1 MKNAITL
8 FYISAAV
15 ASILTAMILRRRR
28 HAPEERWLTLM
39 VLLSGM
45 WALGDA
51 IELQASTP
59 DAKRLASQ
67 VQYLATVSV
76 APVFLYAAL
85 ALSHLKRRI
94 VGWMLPA
101 VWGIPLLTLL
111 VAWTSAWHSWLW
123 TSIEIP
129 DPSTG
134 IGVYRYGWW
143 FWIFAMH
150 SYALLLVASLVMIF
164 ATQRVARAFRLP
176 LGSVLFAVLLPA
188 AGNIAYILKLGPV
201 DGIDWFGISILLSGA
216 VLAWATSHRGLLD
229 ILPRAREALVDGM
242 QDGVILSDERDQII
256 YSNQA
261 ATMLLAGF
269 INADEKVPA
278 ELLQVIRS
286 GASAGGDGNSRHAEV
301 ALLSGTHWL
310 DVRLDAIRDRW
321 NEVAGRIWIVRD
333 ISARKALEA
342 EKDTLLSELETALGT
357 VRTLEGILPIC
368 AGCRKIREQDDS
380 WSPIDTYVRRHTGVA
395 FSHSLCPDCVQR
407 LYGEHMK

>member
-15 ASILTAMILRRRR
+15 ASVLTAMILRRRR

-39 VLLSGM
+39 VLLSGL

-59 DAKRLASQ
+59 DSKRLASQ
-67 VQYLATVSV
+67 LQYLATVSV
-76 APVFLYAAL
+76 APVFLYAAM
-85 ALSHLKRRI
+85 ALSRVKRRI
-94 VGWMLPA
+94 EGWMLPA
-101 VWGIPLLTLL
+101 VFGVPILTLL

-143 FWIFAMH
+143 FWVFAIH
-150 SYALLLVASLVMIF
+150 SYALLTVASLVLVI
-164 ATQRVARAFRLP
+164 ATQRVAKAFRLP
-176 LGSVLFAVLLPA
+176 LGAVLFAVLLPA
-188 AGNIAYILKLGPV
+188 SGNLAYILKLGPV

-216 VLAWATSHRGLLD
+216 VLAWATSQRGLLD
-229 ILPRAREALVDGM
+229 ILPRARQALVDRM
-242 QDGVILSDERDQII
+242 QDGVIVSDERDHII
-256 YSNQA
+256 YSNAA
-261 ATMLLAGF
+261 ATVLLAGF
-269 INADEKVPA
+269 IDADEKVPA
-278 ELLQVIRS
+278 ELLEVIRS
-286 GASAGGDGNSRHAEV
+286 GASAGDPESRHAEV

-310 DVRLDAIRDRW
+310 DVRLDGIQDRW
-321 NEVAGRIWIVRD
+321 HEVVGRIWIVRD
-333 ISARKALEA
+333 ITARKTLEA
-342 EKDTLLSELETALGT
+342 EKDTLLAELETAVGT

-368 AGCRKIREQDDS
+368 AGCRKIREEDDS

-395 FSHSLCPDCVQR
+395 FSHSLCPDCVER
-407 LYGEHMK
+407 LYGEHLK